1 MSCKLSQVHCDFHAL
16 FRVIVNALVLQLN
29 KQHCH
34 PNYCFWRG
42 FYHSATLN
50 THGMKEGE
58 KLWET
63 AKKIYTAFAS
73 CKNCNRHFL
82 DMADLNF
89 LMCKAID
96 NPGLTPSSSLRTALL
111 PVFEEPV
118 IDDYGGLQEEVGV
131 EDYMGCASSHGI
143 GPSIAILDTVRDGW
157 LDCVCVYPSPLHS
170 REQMQEFI
178 DNMKSV
184 LVEGCNSI

>member
-1 MSCKLSQVHCDFHAL
+1 
-16 FRVIVNALVLQLN
+16 
-29 KQHCH
+29 
-34 PNYCFWRG
+34 
-42 FYHSATLN
+42 
-50 THGMKEGE
+50 MKGGE

-63 AKKIYTAFAS
+63 ANKIYTAFAS

-111 PVFEEPV
+111 AVFEEPV

-143 GPSIAILDTVRDGW
+143 GPSIAILDTVRDGRP
-157 LDCVCVYPSPLHS
+157 DCVCVYPSPLH
-170 REQMQEFI
+170 
-178 DNMKSV
+178 
-184 LVEGCNSI
+184 